1 MVLSALIQRF
11 MATGIVLLTL
21 STLPSYA
28 QHQQIAAIDSILTAQ
43 TAKDQFSG
51 AILIADSSGI
61 LLSKGYGWADRER
74 KVKNTPDTRFSLSSA
89 SKVFTG
95 TAITLLVRQGKLQLS
110 DTVGMY
116 IKDFPGGQRITT
128 HQLLTHSSGVDDF
141 FKAPGFSYKNI
152 RNCTDMLPFL
162 RQLPLAYP
170 PGDSCA
176 YSTGD
181 CIVLGAIIEKI
192 TGKPFPGY
200 IQSAFI
206 DKLNLQHTSFTP
218 YWQLD
223 STQRQFAIGYRKT
236 PTGYTP
242 LAYNYDQ
249 GSIPLSAGG
258 AWSSVTD
265 LYRFNKA
272 VFSGELT
279 GNDFLRQMTG
289 RHTTQWE
296 NTYFGYTWITSVK
309 KGYHSIGHPGDSS
322 GWHAMNE
329 YYPGRKY
336 MIILLTNF
344 GSVDQYALTNM
355 FEEMLFKD
363 AR

>member
-11 MATGIVLLTL
+11 MATGIVLLSL
-21 STLPSYA
+21 STLPSCA
-28 QHQQIAAIDSILTAQ
+28 QTRQIAAIDSILTAQ
-43 TAKDQFSG
+43 TARDQFSG

-61 LLSKGYGWADRER
+61 LLSKGYGWANRER

-95 TAITLLVRQGKLQLS
+95 TAITGLVREGKLHFS

-116 IKDFPGGQRITT
+116 IKGLPGGHTITI
-128 HQLLTHSSGVDDF
+128 HQLLTHSAGVDDF
-141 FKAPGFSYKNI
+141 FKAPGFSYKHI

-181 CIVLGAIIEKI
+181 CIVLGAVMEKI
-192 TGKPFPGY
+192 TGKPFPDY

-206 DKLNLQHTSFTP
+206 DNLGLQHTSFTP

-223 STQRQFAIGYRKT
+223 STQKQYALGYRKT
-236 PTGYTP
+236 ATGYTP
-242 LAYNYDQ
+242 LAYDYDQ

-279 GNDFLRQMTG
+279 GNELLRQMTS
-289 RHTTQWE
+289 RHTSQWE

-329 YYPGRKY
+329 YYPRQGY

-355 FEEMLFKD
+355 FEEILFQD
-363 AR
+363 AL